1 MLRGI
6 FISGTGTDVGKTLVT
21 AALARA
27 LWSISSPCLAI
38 KAIQTGTIKHNE
50 APPFAYGDSALYA
63 KALASWS
70 VAPSLQPRTLHHFAL
85 AASPHLAAQEE
96 HMHMSVQQL
105 LAEITAC
112 SAQANNAP
120 LLIEGAGGVYVPLN
134 HCETSLDLMQ
144 ALDLPVLVVMENG
157 LGALNHTLLT
167 LEVLQKRKLSIAA
180 LVCTQKTPDNDLKE
194 ALIRRDNI
202 DFLQNYCERIPLYTL
217 PYIEHAQDFCAE
229 ENIQAL
235 ETAAQTLKPLAQK
248 FLHTYFHEHL
258 CPAPSKNEDI
268 AAWDKTHLW
277 HPYTSAIDPLPVHE
291 VSHAKGMHIYLRHK
305 KEPLI
310 DGMSSWWCAVHGY
323 GQKDLLQAAQKQI
336 HKMPHIMFGGLTHKP
351 AVAAGKILLHLL
363 HKNCAPLQALQKIFW
378 ADSGS
383 VAVEVALKMA
393 LQYQQGRGQSQ
404 RTLFLSPRG
413 GYYGDTLGAMS
424 VCDPV
429 NGMHKLFNKVLPKHI
444 FIPRPACAFTGD
456 ISAPFDP
463 ACLTPLE
470 EAFAT
475 HGKHLA
481 AFIVEPIVQGAGGMW
496 FYDPRYLRKVKE
508 LCLAHDVLLIFDE
521 IATGFG
527 RTGKLFAAEWAAVA
541 PDICCVGKAL
551 TGGVLSLAAS
561 ICTEDVAQGICAH
574 DQVFMHG
581 PTFMGNALAC
591 AVAHASLNIF
601 AKNMWQEQVASIEK
615 ALRHGL
621 APCINLEGVAHVR
634 VLGAIGVVE
643 MEKPVNVAALQ
654 AFFIEKNVWIR
665 PFSRLIY
672 VMPPYVAT
680 PSHCK
685 QLTSAIYT
693 AIQCGVHTQ

>member
-1 MLRGI
+1 MLKGI

-38 KAIQTGTIKHNE
+38 KALQTGTIKHHE
-50 APPFAYGDSALYA
+50 APAFAYGDSALYA
-63 KALASWS
+63 EALAPWP
-70 VAPSLQPRTLHHFAL
+70 VPPALQPRTLHHFAL

-96 HMHMSVQQL
+96 RMHMSVQQL
-105 LAEITAC
+105 HAELNVC
-112 SAQANNAP
+112 SAQAEHAP

-134 HCETSLDLMQ
+134 NNETSLDLMQ
-144 ALDLPVLVVMENG
+144 ALDLPILVVMENS

-167 LEVLQKRKLSIAA
+167 LEALQKRKLTIAA
-180 LVCTQKTPDNDLKE
+180 LVCTQKNPDRDAKDTR
-194 ALIRRDNI
+194 IRQDNI
-202 DFLQNYCERIPLYTL
+202 DFLQNYCKQTPLYTL
-217 PYIEHAQDFCAE
+217 PYLEQA
-229 ENIQAL
+229 QAL
-235 ETAAQTLKPLAQK
+235 ETASQALKPLAQK
-248 FLHTYFHEHL
+248 LLHTYFQKTL
-258 CPAPSKNEDI
+258 CPTPKDTEDLL
-268 AAWDKTHLW
+268 AWDKEHLW
-277 HPYTSAIDPLPVHE
+277 HPYTSTITPLPVHE

-305 KEPLI
+305 KDPLI

-323 GQKDLLQAAQKQI
+323 GQKDLVQAAQEQI
-336 HKMPHIMFGGLTHKP
+336 QNMPHIMFGGLTHKP
-351 AVAAGKILLHLL
+351 AIAAGKMLLHLL
-363 HKNCAPLQALQKIFW
+363 HTSCAPLQTLQKIFW

-393 LQYQQGRGQSQ
+393 LQYQQGRGEHE

-429 NGMHKLFNKVLPKHI
+429 NGMHTLFNNILPKHI

-456 ISAPFDP
+456 ISAPFDFS
-463 ACLTPLE
+463 CLAPLE

-496 FYDPRYLRKVKE
+496 FYDPRYLQKVKE

-527 RTGKLFAAEWAAVA
+527 RTGKLFAAEWAEVA

-561 ICTEDVAQGICAH
+561 ICTEEVAQGICAH

-601 AKNMWQEQVASIEK
+601 AQNTWQEQVLCIEHE
-615 ALRHGL
+615 LRTGL
-621 APCINLEGVAHVR
+621 APCKDLAGVAHVR

-672 VMPPYVAT
+672 IMPPYVAT
-680 PSHCK
+680 PSQCQ

-693 AIQCGVHTQ
+693 AIRCGVHAQ